1 MNSKSSVAAI
11 VGRLK
16 PKAPSRRREF
26 TMAVTEIAHAL
37 NIEDEP
43 AAMMLYGLCAT
54 GNVRWFDAQG
64 ELIDEDECTI
74 ADFNQGFDCRR
85 P

>member
-1 MNSKSSVAAI
+1 
-11 VGRLK
+11 
-16 PKAPSRRREF
+16 
-26 TMAVTEIAHAL
+26 MAVTQIAHAL